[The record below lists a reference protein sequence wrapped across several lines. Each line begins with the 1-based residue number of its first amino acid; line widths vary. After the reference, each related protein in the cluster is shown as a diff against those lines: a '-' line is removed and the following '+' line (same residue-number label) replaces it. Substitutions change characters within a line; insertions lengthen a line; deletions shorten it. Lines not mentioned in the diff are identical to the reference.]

1 MHDNLDERDKILDL
15 THSKFIRE
23 GFYRTS
29 MDEIARELQ
38 ISKKTIYKHF
48 DSKDSLLDSVCDLRI
63 ATVHDILGKI
73 VESDQDSVTK
83 FIHILIA
90 MKKNTLNCSDA
101 WFRDLRIHAPHL
113 LKKFEDMRARTI
125 FQLMT
130 RLIEQGKREKLIENI
145 PPVILITAY
154 IGAIDGVTNSD
165 FIMNTKFTMH
175 DAMRFTAEIFLNG
188 FLTPLGKEKY
198 SNTKKLLENAI
209 Q

>member
-1 MHDNLDERDKILDL
+1 MHDNLNERDKILDL

-38 ISKKTIYKHF
+38 MSKKTIYKHF
-48 DSKDSLLDSVCDLRI
+48 ESKDSLLDAVCDMRI
-63 ATVHDILGKI
+63 ASVNSMLGKI
-73 VESDQDSVTK
+73 VESDEDSVTK
-83 FIHILIA
+83 FIHILIT
-90 MKKNTLNCSDA
+90 MKKNTLNCAEA

-125 FQLMT
+125 FQIMT
-130 RLIEQGKREKLIENI
+130 RLIEQGKREKLIENL
-145 PPVILITAY
+145 PAVILITAY

-175 DAMRFTAEIFLNG
+175 DAFRVTAEIFLNG
-188 FLTPLGKEKY
+188 FLTPLGREKY

>member
-1 MHDNLDERDKILDL
+1 MHDNLNERDKILDL

-48 DSKDSLLDSVCDLRI
+48 DSKDMLLDAVCELRI
-63 ATVHDILGKI
+63 ASVNNILGKI
-73 VESDQDSVTK
+73 IESEEDSVTK
-83 FIHILIA
+83 FIHILISI
-90 MKKNTLNCSDA
+90 KKNALNCSEA

-113 LKKFEDMRARTI
+113 LKKFDDMRARTI

-165 FIMNTKFTMH
+165 FIMNSKFTMH
-175 DAMRFTAEIFLNG
+175 DVMRVTAEIFLNG